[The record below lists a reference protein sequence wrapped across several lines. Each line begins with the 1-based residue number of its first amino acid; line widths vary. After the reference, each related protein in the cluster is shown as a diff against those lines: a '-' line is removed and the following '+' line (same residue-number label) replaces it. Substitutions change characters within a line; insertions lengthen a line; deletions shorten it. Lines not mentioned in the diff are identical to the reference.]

1 MFRHS
6 HKSPFE
12 DVLVLALLG
21 ILAGALGGLG
31 VGLVTSRTA
40 QTSTTAPTR

>member
-1 MFRHS
+1 VFRRS

-31 VGLVTSRTA
+31 VGLVTSRAA
-40 QTSTTAPTR
+40 QSSTTTTAR

>member
-1 MFRHS
+1 MFWRS

-31 VGLVTSRTA
+31 VGLVTSRGA
-40 QTSTTAPTR
+40 APGATTNGR

>member
-1 MFRHS
+1 MFWRS

-31 VGLVTSRTA
+31 VGLVTSHGA
-40 QTSTTAPTR
+40 APGAAVNGR

>member
-1 MFRHS
+1 MFWRS

-31 VGLVTSRTA
+31 VGLVTSR
-40 QTSTTAPTR
+40 STAPGATMNGR